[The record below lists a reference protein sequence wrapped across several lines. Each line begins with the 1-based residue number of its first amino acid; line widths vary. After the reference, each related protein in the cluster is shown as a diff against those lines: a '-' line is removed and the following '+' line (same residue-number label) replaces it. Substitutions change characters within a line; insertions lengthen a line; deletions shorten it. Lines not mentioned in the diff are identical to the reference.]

1 MKVARKCETRQSSR
15 ALGRAGRLLGAG
27 LAVALLSFEPV
38 SAQTFEESLATAY
51 VGNPTLLA
59 ERAELRAVNEGV
71 PQALSNWRPDVR
83 ATGSYGIEH
92 TNTESDLVDVDE
104 TLEPFEVELSLT
116 QPLYR
121 GGRTI
126 AGTRRAEAEVQAER
140 ARLKSVEQSVLLDAT
155 TSFMNVWRNQAV
167 LELNINNEKVLE
179 RQLEASQ
186 DRFDVGEITR
196 TDVAQSES
204 RLARATASRIASEGD
219 LKISRAVFQE
229 VIGVYP
235 QLLDAPAARDDLPTS
250 REEVITA
257 ALQANPDLLAARF
270 QERAAQHEV
279 RETIGGLLPE
289 VNLRGDL
296 SHLRDTFSDGS
307 EINRARLVAEVSIP
321 LYPQGVV
328 SSRVRA
334 AKQRKNRRRLQIDE
348 ARRDA
353 EETGITAWEAL
364 VTARAQLSAF
374 EAEVRATTIAL
385 EGVRQENAVG
395 ARTILDILDAE
406 QEALDSQVNLTRAK
420 RDEIVANFQVLFAMG
435 NLTARYLELPVEI
448 YNPESD
454 YQAVRDRW
462 YGLTAPGQ

>member
-1 MKVARKCETRQSSR
+1 MKAAQIGESKHSSR
-15 ALGRAGRLLGAG
+15 TLGRAGNFLWVG
-27 LAVALLSFEPV
+27 LATTLLSIGPV

-71 PQALSNWRPDVR
+71 PQALSNWRPDVS
-83 ATGSYGIEH
+83 ATGSYGIQHENIE
-92 TNTESDLVDVDE
+92 TDLIDDDE
-104 TLEPFEVELSLT
+104 TLEPFEAELGIT

-121 GGRTI
+121 GGSTI

-155 TSFMNVWRNQAV
+155 TSFMNVWRDQAV

-204 RLARATASRIASEGD
+204 RLARATASRIESEGD

-229 VIGVYP
+229 IIGVYP
-235 QLLDAPAARDDLPTS
+235 QLLDAPPPRDDLPTS
-250 REEVITA
+250 REDVITA
-257 ALQANPDLLAARF
+257 ALDSSPDLLASRF

-279 RETIGGLLPE
+279 RETIGELLPE
-289 VNLRGDL
+289 VSLRGEL
-296 SHLRDTFSDGS
+296 SHLRDTFADGS
-307 EINRARLVAEVSIP
+307 EVNRAALTAQVSIP
-321 LYPQGVV
+321 LYPKGVV

-334 AKQRKNRRRLQIDE
+334 AKQRTNRRRLQIDE

-353 EETGITAWEAL
+353 EETAITAWEAL
-364 VTARAQLSAF
+364 VTARAQLDAF

-420 RDEIVANFQVLFAMG
+420 RDEIVANFQVLFATG
-435 NLTARYLELPVEI
+435 SLTARYLGLPVEI
-448 YNPESD
+448 YNPEAD
-454 YQAVRDRW
+454 YQAVRDLW
-462 YGLTAPGQ
+462 YGLTPPGQ

>member
-1 MKVARKCETRQSSR
+1 MKVARKGETKQSSR
-15 ALGRAGRLLGAG
+15 TLGRAGRLLWAG

-38 SAQTFEESLATAY
+38 LAQTFEESLATAY

-71 PQALSNWRPDVR
+71 PQALSNWRPDLR
-83 ATGSYGIEH
+83 ATGSYGVEH
-92 TNTESDLVDVDE
+92 TNTESDQVDVDE

-155 TSFMNVWRNQAV
+155 TSFMNVWRDQAV
-167 LELNINNEKVLE
+167 LDLNINNEKVLE

-204 RLARATASRIASEGD
+204 RLARATASRIESEGD

-235 QLLDAPAARDDLPTS
+235 QILDAPEPRDDLPTS
-250 REEVITA
+250 REDVVAA
-257 ALQANPDLLAARF
+257 ALESSPDLLASRF

-279 RETIGGLLPE
+279 RETIGELLPE

-296 SHLRDTFSDGS
+296 SHREDTFADGS
-307 EINRARLVAEVSIP
+307 EANQARLVAEVSIP
-321 LYPQGVV
+321 LYPKGVV

-364 VTARAQLSAF
+364 VTARAQLNAF

-435 NLTARYLELPVEI
+435 SLTAGYLELPVEV
-448 YNPESD
+448 YNPEAD

-462 YGLTAPGQ
+462 YGLTPPGQ

>member
-1 MKVARKCETRQSSR
+1 
-15 ALGRAGRLLGAG
+15 
-27 LAVALLSFEPV
+27 
-38 SAQTFEESLATAY
+38 
-51 VGNPTLLA
+51 
-59 ERAELRAVNEGV
+59 
-71 PQALSNWRPDVR
+71 
-83 ATGSYGIEH
+83 
-92 TNTESDLVDVDE
+92 
-104 TLEPFEVELSLT
+104 
-116 QPLYR
+116 
-121 GGRTI
+121 
-126 AGTRRAEAEVQAER
+126 
-140 ARLKSVEQSVLLDAT
+140 
-155 TSFMNVWRNQAV
+155 
-167 LELNINNEKVLE
+167 LE

-204 RLARATASRIASEGD
+204 RLARATASRIASEGG

-235 QLLDAPAARDDLPTS
+235 QLLDAPASRDDLPTS
-250 REEVITA
+250 REDVITT
-257 ALQANPDLLAARF
+257 ALVANPDLLASRF

-289 VNLRGDL
+289 VSLIGEL
-296 SHLRDTFSDGS
+296 SHERDTVSNDS
-307 EINRARLVAEVSIP
+307 ERNQARLVAQVSIP
-321 LYPQGVV
+321 LYSQGVV

-353 EETGITAWEAL
+353 EETAITAWEAL

-420 RDEIVANFQVLFAMG
+420 RDEIVANFEVLFAMG

-454 YQAVRDRW
+454 YLAVRDRW
-462 YGLTAPGQ
+462 YGLTPPGQ